1 MVLWVWPTFR
11 FSSELSS
18 HGIKLIREAGA
29 AFQKSSRRASF
40 DPVTDK
46 MAESAKTAGDA
57 AYASKNWAEAITQY
71 SACIDAASA
80 AGADKEFLMK
90 VYSNR
95 SAVYAAQK
103 TYSSALLD
111 GDKCVQLDSEWA
123 KGYVRRG
130 DALFGLRRW
139 TDAANAYNRA
149 NALAPGQGYEGKAD
163 KAIEARSG
171 DEERARQYAQRQA
184 YNASGG
190 TSTIMPTLPNSG
202 MLAQVYNMAQK
213 GLFAFFFLYALPLQ
227 WIPFLGSVVPS
238 SGLLYRLML
247 GCAFVVHLLHM
258 YCSAGRPKLSMSYL
272 QAVLPLQGIHC
283 LFLVVALFAS
293 RPYLL
298 AATPLLLNQLVMCLP
313 ALIAILRP
321 SMAGA
326 KSALPAQFAQYAGQL
341 DQLDRAMGTP
351 EGVQMLRTNFNNI
364 ACSAEVMQGV
374 YLVFELLMPTR
385 NFILL
390 YLWWQYLMMRFLM
403 DKTGGMKSAF
413 LVLDGQISSVTN
425 HRMCPAIVGKGYGF
439 VRSFM
444 INQIESSKT
453 QAEER
458 ATGGGG
464 GGFMNTVKSAAGKCT
479 IS

>member
-1 MVLWVWPTFR
+1 
-11 FSSELSS
+11 
-18 HGIKLIREAGA
+18 
-29 AFQKSSRRASF
+29 
-40 DPVTDK
+40 
-46 MAESAKTAGDA
+46 MADAAKTAGDA

-71 SACIDAASA
+71 SACIDTASA
-80 AGADKEFLMK
+80 EGRDKEFLIK

-111 GDKCVQLDSEWA
+111 GDKCVQLDEDWA

-149 NALAPGQGYEGKAD
+149 NVLAPGQGYEAKAD

-184 YNASGG
+184 HASQESGAV
-190 TSTIMPTLPNSG
+190 MPTVPTSG
-202 MLAQVYNMAQK
+202 MLAQVYSSAQK

-227 WIPFLGSVVPS
+227 WIPFVGGMVPS
-238 SGLLYRLML
+238 SRIIYRLML
-247 GCAFVVHLLHM
+247 GCALVVHLLHI
-258 YCSAGRPKLSMSYL
+258 YCTAGRPRFSTDYL

-283 LFLVVALFAS
+283 LFLVVALSAS

-298 AATPLLLNQLVMCLP
+298 AAAPLVLNQLVMCLP
-313 ALIAILRP
+313 ALIATLRP
-321 SMAGA
+321 SMASA
-326 KSALPAQFAQYAGQL
+326 KSALPARFAQYAGQL
-341 DQLDRAMGTP
+341 GQLDRAMGTP
-351 EGVQMLRTNFNNI
+351 EGIHTLRSNFNNI

-374 YLVFELLMPTR
+374 YLVFELIMPSR

-390 YLWWQYLMMRFLM
+390 YLWWQYLMMRYLM
-403 DKTGGMKSAF
+403 DKTGGVKSAF
-413 LVLDGQISSVTN
+413 LMLDGQISSVTT
-425 HRMCPAIVGKGYGF
+425 HRMCPAIVGKGCSY

-444 INQIESSKT
+444 INQIESSKAHA
-453 QAEER
+453 QER
-458 ATGGGG
+458 AVGAGG
-464 GGFMNTVKSAAGKCT
+464 GGFMDSVKSAAGKAAGKCT